1 VKNAWLKYTIYRL
14 GLFALFTTA
23 LGLIGVPILLAVLLA
38 GMLSFAISIIFLS
51 KLRDEISKQ
60 IYEKRA
66 NTLGSGDPE
75 SDLENQQLDDLEG
88 NSKKSPAK
96 PKGK

>member
-14 GLFALFTTA
+14 GLFALFTTTF
-23 LGLIGVPILLAVLLA
+23 GLIGVPILLAVLLA

-60 IYEKRA
+60 IYEKRT

>member
-14 GLFALFTTA
+14 GLFALFTATF
-23 LGLIGVPILLAVLLA
+23 GLIGVPILLAVLLA